1 MREVVIVDAVR
12 SAIGKRGGGLA
23 HAHANGLLGGV
34 LSGLLE
40 RNDLTGAEVDAVLG
54 GCVVQLGM
62 QAANVTRN
70 AWLTAGLPL
79 EVAAATVNSQCGSS
93 QEAHRLAH
101 AQIASGLADVA
112 VACGVEVMSRVPM
125 GSNMPPGGPH
135 GDPRGG
141 EYAEVYEPTTQL
153 EGADR
158 IAEKWGLRRPAL
170 DEFAKLSQDRAA
182 RAWEQDRFAGQIVPI
197 PAPVTDD
204 AGAIVGTT
212 SIHRDEGM
220 RPTTLEGLAT
230 LRPNQPDRVTAS
242 YHTAGNSFQISDG
255 ASAVLLASQEK
266 ADELGLRPRARVV
279 DSVLV
284 GSDPVLMLT
293 GPIPA
298 TAALLAR
305 TGLALSEMDVV
316 EINEAFAAVVGA
328 WAAEFDADMDRV
340 NVNGGAIALGHPLGA
355 TGTLLITKA
364 LHELERTGGRYGL
377 ISMCCGGGIG
387 TGTIIERL

>member
-62 QAANVTRN
+62 PAANVTRN

-141 EYAEVYEPTTQL
+141 EYAEVYEPTDPGL

-182 RAWEQDRFAGQIVPI
+182 RAWEQDRFERDRSCPSRRRSPTTRARSSGRRRSI
-197 PAPVTDD
+197 
-204 AGAIVGTT
+204 GTRACGR
-212 SIHRDEGM
+212 H
-220 RPTTLEGLAT
+220 TLEGLAT
-230 LRPNQPDRVTAS
+230 LRPRPRPIRVPAS
-242 YHTAGNSFQISDG
+242 YHTGQGNSSRISDG
-255 ASAVLLASQEK
+255 ASAVLLASREK

-284 GSDPVLMLT
+284 GSDPVLVLT

-305 TGLALSEMDVV
+305 TGLALWEMDVV

-340 NVNGGAIALGHPLGA
+340 NVNGGAMAA
-355 TGTLLITKA
+355 TGTPSA
-364 LHELERTGGRYGL
+364 PPAP
-377 ISMCCGGGIG
+377 S
-387 TGTIIERL
+387 